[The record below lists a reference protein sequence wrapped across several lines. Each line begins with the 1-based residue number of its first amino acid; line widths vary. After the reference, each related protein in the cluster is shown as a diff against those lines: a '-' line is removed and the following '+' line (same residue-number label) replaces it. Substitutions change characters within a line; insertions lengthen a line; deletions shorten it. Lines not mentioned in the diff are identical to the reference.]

1 MSRDMAV
8 LRKVYDKSKH
18 ELSTRKERMAL
29 LEQELDSLHT
39 QNSKDD
45 NFRGSYRIENG
56 VFRKSTIMTADMGTE
71 RRDEVVNLDSLKSHI
86 LVQSSKLHYTQER
99 L

>member
-1 MSRDMAV
+1 MLA
-8 LRKVYDKSKH
+8 L
-18 ELSTRKERMAL
+18 ER
-29 LEQELDSLHT
+29 ELDSLHT
-39 QNSKDD
+39 LNSKDD
-45 NFRGSYRIENG
+45 NFRGSHSMRIENG

-86 LVQSSKLHYTQER
+86 LVQRSKLHHTLDR